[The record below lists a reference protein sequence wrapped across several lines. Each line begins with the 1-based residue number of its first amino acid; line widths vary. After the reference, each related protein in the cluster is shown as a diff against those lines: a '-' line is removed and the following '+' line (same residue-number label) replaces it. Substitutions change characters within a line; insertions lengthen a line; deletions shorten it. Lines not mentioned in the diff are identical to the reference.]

1 MGIMAKKQR
10 SYDDSTNIRPALSPD
25 AEEQKMIALAV
36 NLAKKQLSEG
46 TASSQVITH
55 YLKLASSRE
64 KYEQELLEKKI
75 ELAKAKTDLIAS
87 EARQEELYK
96 QAMSAF
102 RMYRG
107 EDNEIL

>member
-1 MGIMAKKQR
+1 MARKR
-10 SYDDSTNIRPALSPD
+10 TSEDEYNVRPALTPE
-25 AEEQKMIALAV
+25 AEEQKCISLAV
-36 NLAKKQLSEG
+36 NLAKKQLIEG

-64 KYEQELLEKKI
+64 RREQELLVKKI
-75 ELAKAKTDLIAS
+75 ELAQAKTDLIAS

-102 RMYRG
+102 RLYRG
-107 EDNEIL
+107 EDDEVI

>member
-1 MGIMAKKQR
+1 MARK
-10 SYDDSTNIRPALSPD
+10 STSNDELNVRPALTPE
-25 AEEQKMIALAV
+25 AEEQKLIALAV
-36 NLAKKQLSEG
+36 NLAKKQLIEG

-64 KYEQELLEKKI
+64 KYEQELLATKI

-96 QAMSAF
+96 EAMAAF
-102 RMYRG
+102 RVYTG
-107 EDNEIL
+107 EEDEVI

>member
-1 MGIMAKKQR
+1 MARK
-10 SYDDSTNIRPALSPD
+10 SASNNELNVRPAFTPE
-25 AEEQKMIALAV
+25 AQEQKLIALAV
-36 NLAKKQLSEG
+36 NLAEKQLIEG

-64 KYEQELLEKKI
+64 KYEQELLATKI

-96 QAMSAF
+96 EAMAAF
-102 RMYRG
+102 RVYTG
-107 EDNEIL
+107 EEDEVI

>member
-1 MGIMAKKQR
+1 MARKR
-10 SYDDSTNIRPALSPD
+10 TSEDEYNVRPALTPD
-25 AEEQKMIALAV
+25 AEEQKCISLAV
-36 NLAKKQLSEG
+36 NLAKKQLIEG

-64 KYEQELLEKKI
+64 RREQELLVKKI
-75 ELAKAKTDLIAS
+75 ELAQAKTDLIAS

-102 RMYRG
+102 RLYRG
-107 EDNEIL
+107 EDDEVI

>member
-1 MGIMAKKQR
+1 MARK
-10 SYDDSTNIRPALSPD
+10 SASNDELNVRPALTPE
-25 AEEQKMIALAV
+25 AEEQKLIALAV
-36 NLAKKQLSEG
+36 NLAKKQLIEG

-64 KYEQELLEKKI
+64 KYEQELLATKI

-96 QAMSAF
+96 EAMAAF
-102 RMYRG
+102 RVYTG
-107 EDNEIL
+107 EEDEVI

>member
-1 MGIMAKKQR
+1 MARK
-10 SYDDSTNIRPALSPD
+10 SASNDELNVRPALTPE
-25 AEEQKMIALAV
+25 AEEQKLIALAV
-36 NLAKKQLSEG
+36 NLARKQLKEG

-64 KYEQELLEKKI
+64 KYEQELLATKI

-96 QAMSAF
+96 EAMAAF
-102 RMYRG
+102 RVYTG
-107 EDNEIL
+107 EEDEVI